1 MRSILAR
8 LLPLVLLRPIFFAP
22 LAAFAQTITIGLAA
36 DVTSIDPH
44 FHVLG
49 PNQNIAEH
57 VFETLVAKDARQKLK
72 PGLAESWRAIDD
84 TTWEVKLR
92 RGVKFHDGSDFT
104 AEDVVFSLARP
115 EAIKNS
121 PSSFTVYTKAI
132 TGTQAVDPYTVRLKT
147 AAPYPLMPNDLS
159 VVPMVSKKAAT
170 GASTED
176 FNAGKAAV
184 GTGPYK
190 FVRWA
195 KGDRIEMVRNDAYW
209 GAKAPWE
216 RATFR
221 LITNDPARVAALLSN
236 QVQVI
241 EAVPTADL
249 ARLKTNAD
257 VAVYSSIS
265 YRLIYLHLDSDRDK
279 SPFVTDKAGK
289 PLDRNPLK
297 DVRVRK
303 AISKAIN
310 RPLIVERVME
320 GAAVSTGQLMADV
333 FFGYTPKLKPD
344 AYDPEGARRLLAEAG
359 WPDGFGLTI
368 HGPNDRYVNDERV
381 AQSLAGMLTRAG
393 IATTVVT
400 MPSSVYFSRANR
412 LEFSMMLVG
421 WGADTGEASSPLKAL
436 LATYDREKGM
446 GTTNRGRYSNMK
458 MDAALVQALA
468 TVDDSKRER
477 FLQEATEIAVGDL
490 GIIPLYHQ
498 VNVWATR
505 KAIGYAPRTDER
517 TYAFELKP
525 R

>member
-1 MRSILAR
+1 MRSILVR
-8 LLPLVLLRPIFFAP
+8 LLLLVFCVPFGAL
-22 LAAFAQTITIGLAA
+22 AQTITIGLAA

-57 VFETLVAKDARQKLK
+57 VFETLVAKDARQRLK

-115 EAIKNS
+115 ETIKNS

-132 TGTQAVDPYTVRLKT
+132 TGTQVVDPLTMRLRT

-195 KGDRIEMVRNDAYW
+195 KGDRIEIVRND
-209 GAKAPWE
+209 P
-216 RATFR
+216 
-221 LITNDPARVAALLSN
+221 
-236 QVQVI
+236 
-241 EAVPTADL
+241 
-249 ARLKTNAD
+249 
-257 VAVYSSIS
+257 
-265 YRLIYLHLDSDRDK
+265 
-279 SPFVTDKAGK
+279 
-289 PLDRNPLK
+289 
-297 DVRVRK
+297 
-303 AISKAIN
+303 
-310 RPLIVERVME
+310 
-320 GAAVSTGQLMADV
+320 
-333 FFGYTPKLKPD
+333 
-344 AYDPEGARRLLAEAG
+344 
-359 WPDGFGLTI
+359 
-368 HGPNDRYVNDERV
+368 
-381 AQSLAGMLTRAG
+381 
-393 IATTVVT
+393 
-400 MPSSVYFSRANR
+400 
-412 LEFSMMLVG
+412 
-421 WGADTGEASSPLKAL
+421 
-436 LATYDREKGM
+436 
-446 GTTNRGRYSNMK
+446 
-458 MDAALVQALA
+458 
-468 TVDDSKRER
+468 KRER
-477 FLQEATEIAVGDL
+477 LLQAATEIAVGDL

-505 KAIGYAPRTDER
+505 KAIGYTPRTDER